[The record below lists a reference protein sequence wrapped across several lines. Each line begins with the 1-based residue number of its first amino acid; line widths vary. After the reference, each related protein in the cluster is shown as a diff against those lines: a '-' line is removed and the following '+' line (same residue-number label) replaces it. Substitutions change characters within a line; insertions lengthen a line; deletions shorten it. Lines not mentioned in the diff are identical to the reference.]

1 MISKIK
7 NILHNYNI
15 LDSKNRILLVLV
27 SLLGVMVSFT
37 IARYAYKEIKY
48 YFVKTDRFYFNCDKL
63 SENGSIIEMTNWSGV
78 GQYTVKFNMNSYANR
93 ILRSEENIE
102 YDISYRCS
110 NNVTCSI
117 EDNKT
122 NGTIPSTTNTDDFTI
137 VITVPTGTVLHD
149 RDTVDLYVEATST
162 TPYEKKIYG
171 NFRLVVGHY
180 GLSHEIEDK
189 RNNPYLNVRITNT
202 LDYYVIRQAFGN
214 YAVNDQ
220 IDMDTYQALS
230 TTDKA
235 KCASSIVTLRF
246 DPNIV
251 LLDMTSEIYKNAVE
265 NNYPILQQ
273 QINGYDYVKE
283 ISFKIDAMS
292 SLAVK
297 FYKKDVSQNYTYPS
311 GNNSSIITVIYS

>member
-7 NILHNYNI
+7 NLLYNYSI
-15 LDSKNRILLVLV
+15 IDRKNRILLILV
-27 SLLGVMVSFT
+27 FLLSIMISFT
-37 IARYAYKEIKY
+37 LARYAYTEIKH
-48 YFVKTDRFYFNCDKL
+48 YFVKTNRFYFNCDKL

-78 GQYTVKFNMNSYANR
+78 GQYTVKFNMNSYNNR
-93 ILRSEENIE
+93 ILRSEKNIE

-110 NNVTCSI
+110 SNVVCSI
-117 EDNKT
+117 ENNKT
-122 NGTIPSTTNTDDFTI
+122 NGTIPSQTNTDEFTI

-149 RDTVDLYVEATST
+149 RDTVDLYVETTST
-162 TPYEKKIYG
+162 TPYVKKIYG

-202 LDYYVIRQAFGN
+202 LDYYVVREAFGN
-214 YAVNDQ
+214 YAQNDQ

-230 TTDKA
+230 ASDKA

-246 DPNIV
+246 DPTVV
-251 LLDMTSEIYKNAVE
+251 LLDMTSEIYPNAVS
-265 NNYPILQQ
+265 NGYTIGQQ

-292 SLAVK
+292 SMAVK
-297 FYKKDVSQNYTYPS
+297 FYKVDVSQNYTYP
-311 GNNSSIITVIYS
+311 GVNNNSVIEVIYS